1 MDIVAVSKFIDKLE
15 QMSGS
20 SGSSGGS
27 STGEEPP
34 ENGNVILNQVQL
46 EQVIQGDCHHW
57 CYRND
62 VPQVGDYVKAE
73 TNGHTLAGYIV
84 HERTSSNDDIYYI
97 LSVPGAMIAFSNI
110 TQRTIILPDEFAV
123 NNYFGTFTLIRPIDT
138 SGTETVLFD
147 GDVTMQLG
155 LIGTLDITNATELAE
170 GDVIEIT
177 FNGSTSTSQII
188 GVTTADTL
196 VTYNIGS
203 SSFTISAVPSNLT
216 NIKVT
221 AESSVGSTI
230 HVKIM
235 RYG

>member
-20 SGSSGGS
+20 SGGS
-27 STGEEPP
+27 STVEEPP
-34 ENGNVILNQVQL
+34 KNGNVILNQVQL
-46 EQVIQGDCHHW
+46 EPVRQDDCHQW
-57 CYRND
+57 CYRNDD

-84 HERTSSNDDIYYI
+84 HERTSSNDAIYI
-97 LSVPGAMIAFSNI
+97 LSVPGAMIAFSNS
-110 TQRTIILPDEFAV
+110 TQRTIILPDKFDV

-155 LIGTLDITNATELAE
+155 QIGTLDITNATELAE

-188 GVTTADTL
+188 GVTTADDL

-221 AESSVGSTI
+221 AESTVGSTI